1 MASAIVTPEIYAR
14 EKIQMN
20 FFGKYGRMEAM
31 NLLNIFG
38 RFCFFGAQR
47 YEKAEYAKQ

>member
-1 MASAIVTPEIYAR
+1 MASSIVTPEIYAR

-31 NLLNIFG
+31 NLLNICGYNFNNG
-38 RFCFFGAQR
+38 VQR
-47 YEKAEYAKQ
+47 YEKTI